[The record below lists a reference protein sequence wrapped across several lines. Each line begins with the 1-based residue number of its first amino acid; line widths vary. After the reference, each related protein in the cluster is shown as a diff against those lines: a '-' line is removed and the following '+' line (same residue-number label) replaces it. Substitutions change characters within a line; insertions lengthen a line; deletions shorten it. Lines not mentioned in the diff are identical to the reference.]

1 MLTIPSTPVG
11 GQTVTETPWLD
22 LQTFPMGATGTIKDQ
37 PQDWNSERP
46 SAFIPTDQSS
56 SSPRAPA
63 QDIGISK
70 GLSPPREW
78 SWWLILQM
86 IPAVVGI
93 IGNLLVIVILFQRRR
108 KNRNIDIL
116 TGALATADLL
126 TSIFMIPFPILNRVP
141 STILGEIY
149 CKIVASQFLFWV
161 SVSASIMTLTF
172 IPVERYFAVVYPL
185 RFKEFLSKKRVSRA
199 VLLIWFM
206 SFLEQSVFL
215 FIARVDA
222 SEEQC
227 ITLYSSRQMQMIITT
242 MLVILMLI
250 IPIALALILQALTA
264 RALHRQAQLH
274 LGADKGL
281 NRSNPS
287 VRHFIAKRRVLQ
299 LLFLVTLVFIVSWVP
314 SQTFYLLSNIG
325 FVPDTTKNRFIEHAL
340 NVLACCNSCANP
352 FIYALR
358 YPEFRKAIKELCNS
372 ARQTEGPLFD
382 DRAVNSPHGQT
393 GNVNKV

>member
-1 MLTIPSTPVG
+1 MLTIPSIPVG
-11 GQTVTETPWLD
+11 GQIVTETPWLD
-22 LQTFPMGATGTIKDQ
+22 PKTFSMGATGTIKDQ
-37 PQDWNSERP
+37 PQDWNWEKP

-56 SSPRAPA
+56 SSPRAPH
-63 QDIGISK
+63 DMGISI
-70 GLSPPREW
+70 GLSQPRKW
-78 SWWLILQM
+78 SWWSILQL
-86 IPAVVGI
+86 ITAVLGI

-108 KNRNIDIL
+108 KNRNMDIL

-161 SVSASIMTLTF
+161 SVSASIMTITF

-199 VLLIWFM
+199 VLLIWLM
-206 SFLEQSVFL
+206 SFLEHSVFL
-215 FIARVDA
+215 FITRVDA

-227 ITLYSSRQMQMIITT
+227 IDLYSSRQIHMIISI
-242 MLVILMLI
+242 MLTILMQI
-250 IPIALALILQALTA
+250 IPTALGLILQALTA
-264 RALHRQAQLH
+264 RALHRQAQRH
-274 LGADKGL
+274 LCAGKGL
-281 NRSNPS
+281 NGSNPS

-314 SQTFYLLSNIG
+314 SQTFYLLSSIG
-325 FVPDTTKNRFIEHAL
+325 FVPDTTKNRFIQHAL
-340 NVLACCNSCANP
+340 NVLACCNSSANP

-358 YPEFRKAIKELCNS
+358 YPDFRKAMKELCNS

-382 DRAVNSPHGQT
+382 DRAVKSPHEKT
-393 GNVNKV
+393 GDVTKV

>member
-11 GQTVTETPWLD
+11 GQTVTETLWLD
-22 LQTFPMGATGTIKDQ
+22 LKTFSMGATGTIKDQ

-56 SSPRAPA
+56 SSPRAP
-63 QDIGISK
+63 QDIRILIR
-70 GLSPPREW
+70 LSQPREW
-78 SWWLILQM
+78 SWWLILQ
-86 IPAVVGI
+86 IITAVVGI
-93 IGNLLVIVILFQRRR
+93 IGNLLVIVILFQRR
-108 KNRNIDIL
+108 KQNRNMDIL

-206 SFLEQSVFL
+206 SFLEHSVFL
-215 FIARVDA
+215 FTTRVEA

-227 ITLYSSRQMQMIITT
+227 IDLYSSRQINMIITT
-242 MLVILMLI
+242 MLIILMLI

-264 RALHRQAQLH
+264 RSLHRQAQLH
-274 LGADKGL
+274 LGVDKGL

-314 SQTFYLLSNIG
+314 CQTFYLLSSIG
-325 FVPDTTKNRFIEHAL
+325 FVPYTTRNRFIQHAL
-340 NVLACCNSCANP
+340 NVLACCNSSANP

-358 YPEFRKAIKELCNS
+358 YPDFRQAMKELCNS
-372 ARQTEGPLFD
+372 GRQTEGPLFD
-382 DRAVNSPHGQT
+382 DRAVKSPRGQT
-393 GNVNKV
+393 EEVNKV

>member
-1 MLTIPSTPVG
+1 MLTIPSIPVG

-22 LQTFPMGATGTIKDQ
+22 PKTFSMGATGTIKDQ
-37 PQDWNSERP
+37 PQDWNWEKP

-56 SSPRAPA
+56 SSPRAPH
-63 QDIGISK
+63 DMGISI
-70 GLSPPREW
+70 GLSQPRKW
-78 SWWLILQM
+78 SWWSILQL
-86 IPAVVGI
+86 ITAVLG

-108 KNRNIDIL
+108 KNRNMDIL

-161 SVSASIMTLTF
+161 SVSASIMTITF

-199 VLLIWFM
+199 VLLIWLM
-206 SFLEQSVFL
+206 SFLEHSVFL
-215 FIARVDA
+215 FITRVDA

-227 ITLYSSRQMQMIITT
+227 IDLYSSRQIHMIISI
-242 MLVILMLI
+242 MLTILMQI
-250 IPIALALILQALTA
+250 IPTALGLILQALTA
-264 RALHRQAQLH
+264 RALHRQAQRH
-274 LGADKGL
+274 LCAGKGL
-281 NRSNPS
+281 NGSNPS

-314 SQTFYLLSNIG
+314 SQTFYLLSSIG
-325 FVPDTTKNRFIEHAL
+325 FVPDTTKNRFIQHAL
-340 NVLACCNSCANP
+340 NVLACCNSSANP

-358 YPEFRKAIKELCNS
+358 YPDFRKAMKELCNS
-372 ARQTEGPLFD
+372 GRQTEGPLFD
-382 DRAVNSPHGQT
+382 DRAVKSPYEKT
-393 GNVNKV
+393 GDVNKV